1 MRLVNKITATIL
13 SILIL
18 TLSLSACS
26 KEETNSFLNE
36 ITLGV
41 WDRLLLDEKTHNIVE
56 YVDSNT
62 VKYQENTYYLAP
74 MIFIQDSYTAV
85 QEDRGYEYIG
95 WSGPRFFYINTYYG
109 DSKDSPNI
117 LYEAR
122 CRYTYFREDYDY
134 KADTFKIEG
143 TEEVICFAEDLI
155 ELSNIPSSDGAYIS
169 KLYVVLSSSTHSS
182 LDIRLGIFED
192 EGIWY
197 AYSMDFVYFELSE
210 KFVEILMKNQIIT

>member
-1 MRLVNKITATIL
+1 MKLGIKITT
-13 SILIL
+13 LIL
-18 TLSLSACS
+18 TILLLTLSFSACS

-56 YVDSNT
+56 YVDSDMI
-62 VKYQENTYYLAP
+62 KYQGNTYYLAP

-95 WSGPRFFYINTYYG
+95 WSGPRFFYINTFYG

-122 CRYTYFREDYDY
+122 LGYTYFKEDYDY
-134 KADTFKIEG
+134 KTDTFKIEG
-143 TEEVICFAEDLI
+143 TEDVICFSEDLI
-155 ELSNIPSSDGAYIS
+155 ETSYKSSNLGARTYIS
-169 KLYVVLSSSTHSS
+169 LSSSTHTS
-182 LDIRLGIFED
+182 LDIRLGID
-192 EGIWY
+192 CDNGIWY
-197 AYSMDFVYFELSE
+197 AQSMDFVYFELSE
-210 KFVEILMKNQIIT
+210 NFVEILMKNQIIT